1 MDNKNKT
8 SIKVK
13 IFKVILLIL
22 VVALLIYLTIKLMPI
37 FQSLTTEAGRENF
50 HQEINSLGYRGVLV
64 IIGLMVIQIFLMF
77 LPGEPVEVLAGLCYG
92 PIWGLII
99 IFLGSF
105 ISSVIIFFT
114 VRKFGRKFIYSF
126 VSEEKIKKIENSKY
140 FSNARNIELTLFI
153 LFFLPG
159 TPKDLL
165 VYIAGLLPIKPSR
178 FFILSTFARFPSVIS
193 STIAG
198 SNIIDGNWGTIIGV
212 YALSFAISGVIIYFY
227 NRKSKTNLLKM
238 F

>member
-178 FFILSTFARFPSVIS
+178 FFIISTFARFPSVIS